1 LGVGIGDQ
9 KLICGPVVNRA
20 RWPAV
25 ERWRALAE
33 IDENLIRRDL
43 TTSQRAKLAAKRKA
57 INLEDHPETGRGKA
71 PVGRGGK
78 KVNAKSALSF
88 AEDTARKTGRSRRSV
103 EVDVARAVAL
113 GDDLDR
119 IAGTSL
125 DQGAELD
132 ALAKIPPHDRQAI
145 ISRAAD
151 GENVSA
157 LQEAASRDW
166 PAAPN
171 LIIASD
177 QSGVGSM
184 RSIAKRNRKPP
195 HG

>member
-1 LGVGIGDQ
+1 M
-9 KLICGPVVNRA
+9 
-20 RWPAV
+20 
-25 ERWRALAE
+25 
-33 IDENLIRRDL
+33 
-43 TTSQRAKLAAKRKA
+43 
-57 INLEDHPETGRGKA
+57 
-71 PVGRGGK
+71 
-78 KVNAKSALSF
+78 
-88 AEDTARKTGRSRRSV
+88 
-103 EVDVARAVAL
+103 
-113 GDDLDR
+113 
-119 IAGTSL
+119 
-125 DQGAELD
+125 
-132 ALAKIPPHDRQAI
+132 PPHDRQAI
-145 ISRAAD
+145 ISRGAD